1 MIRRG
6 QDTSL
11 ITIQYEFTSIH
22 VISCIIFIFHR
33 YGHANVLRWL
43 LCEEQ
48 IKHSDGASKN
58 AKRGSG
64 YNQNGSSSKNN
75 GRSKYIQGDDE
86 GDRNRIIDHPA
97 NSGALALHYAA
108 ARGCLDC
115 VKLLVES
122 SSEFR

>member
-1 MIRRG
+1 MLNCS
-6 QDTSL
+6 SL
-11 ITIQYEFTSIH
+11 SF
-22 VISCIIFIFHR
+22 R

-48 IKHSDGASKN
+48 IKQAEGTSKGP
-58 AKRGSG
+58 KRGLA
-64 YNQNGSSSKNN
+64 YAPNGSNSRENVKDNYAQEIDSGN
-75 GRSKYIQGDDE
+75 
-86 GDRNRIIDHPA
+86 RNVIMDHPS

-122 SSEFR
+122 SSEFRYVGI

>member
-1 MIRRG
+1 MTIWI
-6 QDTSL
+6 L
-11 ITIQYEFTSIH
+11 IF
-22 VISCIIFIFHR
+22 R

-48 IKHSDGASKN
+48 IKQTGSASKGP
-58 AKRGSG
+58 KRGPGNTPNSKERG
-64 YNQNGSSSKNN
+64 NDPYPHANENG
-75 GRSKYIQGDDE
+75 
-86 GDRNRIIDHPA
+86 NRHQIIDHPS

-122 SSEFR
+122 SSEFRYVHLSIGFISIAFTFYQ